1 MGFKLNNPPFP
12 KHTDLHKKTGLGP
25 RELSTEAKEDAA
37 GVGSGSNKTVMT
49 TTKEFS
55 SRNAEKSDAQ
65 KKYEARKL
73 EVANMSKEEL
83 AAEQARVNKKRQDFE
98 KSDEYKARKARTSS
112 LPYIGEKL
120 KIESVSKNSIN
131 IPNTNSKNKTE
142 AFMNAPYRD
151 PNTTGPRVKR
161 KGYHGWRKTD
171 K

>member
-1 MGFKLNNPPFP
+1 MTDGAQVDGFIPN
-12 KHTDLHKKTGLGP
+12 
-25 RELSTEAKEDAA
+25 
-37 GVGSGSNKTVMT
+37 
-49 TTKEFS
+49 
-55 SRNAEKSDAQ
+55 SRAKSDAQ
-65 KKYEARKL
+65 KKQEARKL

-83 AAEQARVNKKRQDFE
+83 AAEQKRLNDRRAAFE
-98 KSDEYKARKARTSS
+98 ATPEYKAKKARTSS

-120 KIESVSKNSIN
+120 KIEKVSKNSIN
-131 IPNTNSKNKTE
+131 IPNTNSKNNTE